1 MAIYHLSVK
10 TISRSDG
17 RSATAAA
24 AYRAATMIVDER
36 STRVHNYSRKRGV
49 VSTHIV
55 LPVDAPVW
63 AHDRAG
69 LWNAAE
75 QAETRK
81 NSTVAREFEIAL
93 PSELTPLERQQLATQ
108 LAQEIVSRHGCAADV
123 AIHAPS
129 HQGDQRNHH
138 AHILLSTRKLA
149 ENGFGAKTRE
159 LDDQKLGRELV
170 QYWRERFAQLQNHYL
185 AKAGCSQRV
194 DHRSFKEQGLD
205 QVPSTH
211 LGPAAVGYERRT
223 GLPSRRRLNWEDE
236 VSERL
241 LMAKQAGEL
250 ARKEQQLA
258 DRAIDLSN
266 DLHAALQQRQRLK
279 QQQLQQRMQQGMA
292 AFKAKYQ
299 QHQHATTAAHQQAQ
313 QAQQKLD
320 KQRAEQ
326 QRLQQQQEQALAA
339 QQAALQRAEQAR
351 LLAQQQAEALERQRQ
366 QQFEQQLTQQILRQ
380 WQFEREQQ
388 QAHLALMAEE
398 ASKLADDN
406 RQAAST
412 DETTPQRSM
421 RREDDG
427 PGWF

>member
-24 AYRAATMIVDER
+24 AYRAATTIVDER
-36 STRVHNYSRKRGV
+36 TTHVHNYSRKRGV

-55 LPVDAPVW
+55 LPVDAPLW
-63 AHDRAG
+63 AHDRAR

-93 PSELTPLERQQLATQ
+93 PSELTPLQRQKLATQ

-123 AIHAPS
+123 AIHTPS

-138 AHILLSTRKLA
+138 AHILLTTRKLS

-159 LDDQKLGRELV
+159 LDDKKLGRELV

-185 AKAGCSQRV
+185 AKSGCSERV
-194 DHRSFKEQGLD
+194 DHRSFKEQGLE
-205 QVPSTH
+205 QVPTTH

-223 GLPSRRRLNWEDE
+223 GLPSRRRLDWEAE
-236 VSERL
+236 VNERL
-241 LMAKQAGEL
+241 LKAKQAGEL
-250 ARKEQQLA
+250 ERKAQQLTQ
-258 DRAIDLSN
+258 RLVDLSN

-299 QHQHATTAAHQQAQ
+299 QHQQATAVARKQAQ
-313 QAQQKLD
+313 QRHYELL
-320 KQRAEQ
+320 Q
-326 QRLQQQQEQALAA
+326 QRNEQERLRRQQEQVLA
-339 QQAALQRAEQAR
+339 QQRAEQAR
-351 LLAQQQAEALERQRQ
+351 LLTQQQAEERQRQ
-366 QQFEQQLTQQILRQ
+366 QRFEQQLTQQILRQ

-398 ASKLADDN
+398 ASKLATE
-406 RQAAST
+406 QPSSAEPSEA
-412 DETTPQRSM
+412 TPQGTV